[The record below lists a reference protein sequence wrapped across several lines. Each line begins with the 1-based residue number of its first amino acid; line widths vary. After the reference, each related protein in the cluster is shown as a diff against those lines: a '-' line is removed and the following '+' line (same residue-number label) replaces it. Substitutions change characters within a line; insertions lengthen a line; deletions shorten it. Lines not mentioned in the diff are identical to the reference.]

1 MELAFAIVFVLTI
14 AALVGGAGLML
25 GRWLAPRFEQVANE
39 QATGEQRDAVPE
51 DE

>member
-1 MELAFAIVFVLTI
+1 MELAFASVFVLTI

-39 QATGEQRDAVPE
+39 QAASDQVDRVPD